1 VRERDDGPTGRDR
14 HEGGGRLVLV
24 ATPIGN
30 LGDLSPR
37 AVSALA
43 EADVIVCE
51 DTRRTGRLLEHAGV
65 AKRRL
70 IVANEHA
77 EAAAA
82 AEVGRLLASG
92 ATVAVVT
99 DAGTPGI
106 SDPGARLVRAA
117 IDGDHPVTVVPGP
130 AAAIA
135 AVVVSG
141 LPADRFVMEGFLPRR
156 GHERAERLA
165 ALAGERRTTVLY
177 EAPHRLA
184 RTLADLV
191 ATLGADRSVAICRE
205 LTKLHEEVWR
215 GSLGEAAGRAGAAEP
230 RGEHVLVLGG
240 AALPI
245 PPDDDAVRDAL
256 AARQAA
262 GDDRKTA
269 IATVTRELQLPRRRV
284 YELAHRPGSAPIGAE
299 PPPTGTPG
307 ATERPP
313 VG

>member
-1 VRERDDGPTGRDR
+1 
-14 HEGGGRLVLV
+14 
-24 ATPIGN
+24 
-30 LGDLSPR
+30 
-37 AVSALA
+37 
-43 EADVIVCE
+43 
-51 DTRRTGRLLEHAGV
+51 
-65 AKRRL
+65 
-70 IVANEHA
+70 
-77 EAAAA
+77 
-82 AEVGRLLASG
+82 
-92 ATVAVVT
+92 
-99 DAGTPGI
+99 
-106 SDPGARLVRAA
+106 
-117 IDGDHPVTVVPGP
+117 VTVVPGP
-130 AAAIA
+130 AAAVA

-191 ATLGADRSVAICRE
+191 ATLGADRPVAICRE

-215 GSLGEAAGRAGAAEP
+215 GSLGEAAGRARAAEP

-284 YELAHRPGSAPIGAE
+284 YELAHRPGAAPIGAE